1 MSILNWFS
9 SKQSVEKDAVPE
21 SPGLEQLDATAP
33 LTSPDQL
40 RVKAAATPA
49 GHAENRK
56 TERQQHRQQ
65 LYSVVRDSMIR
76 AGVLAASYKFKV
88 LSLDAHGIQY
98 LIMMDLT
105 DHSAGD
111 TGRLAEIEAI
121 IAQTAK
127 LRHDILVTAVYW
139 RMNEPVTAGLSRSP
153 SVPLPQAPRKAP
165 ELPPSRQP
173 ATVVTSGRRKPTPP
187 VEFEDTQTA
196 VLNERAAPLSA
207 TQYGDLN

>member
-1 MSILNWFS
+1 M
-9 SKQSVEKDAVPE
+9 PE
-21 SPGLEQLDATAP
+21 SSGLEQLDATAP
-33 LTSPDQL
+33 LTSPDRH
-40 RVKAAATPA
+40 RVKIAATPVGQA
-49 GHAENRK
+49 AKLK
-56 TERQQHRQQ
+56 TERQEHRQQ

-76 AGVLAASYKFKV
+76 AGVLVGSYKFKV
-88 LSLDAHGIQY
+88 LSLDALGIQY

-139 RMNEPVTAGLSRSP
+139 RVNEHVTAGLSRSP

-165 ELPPSRQP
+165 ELPPSRQS

-187 VEFEDTQTA
+187 VEVKATQTA
-196 VLNERAAPLSA
+196 VLKEQAAPLSA
-207 TQYGDLN
+207 TQYGDLS